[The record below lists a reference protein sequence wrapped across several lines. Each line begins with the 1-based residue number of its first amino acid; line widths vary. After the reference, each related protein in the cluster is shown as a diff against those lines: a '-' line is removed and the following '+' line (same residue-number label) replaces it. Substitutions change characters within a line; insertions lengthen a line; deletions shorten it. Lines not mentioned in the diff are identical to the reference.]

1 MKTPL
6 EQAITRVGEVVM
18 FENWLRFYFIA
29 EEGDTLLL
37 RLPEKAMERLKE
49 NYGPLAGLAERLNN
63 QEITHKSSLD
73 AVCLFVASE
82 IDGIALPKKV
92 IAEVFDHPLFHLE
105 LQLFG
110 TWVQNHE
117 EQLDAGFM
125 EFAKWQ
131 ELFGEWKNTD
141 DVKAHRAALAQA
153 SLRSVQESPSTTQ

>member
-1 MKTPL
+1 MNKSL
-6 EQAITRVGEVVM
+6 EQAISRVSEVVM

-29 EEGDTLLL
+29 EQGDTLVL

-49 NYGPLAGLAERLNN
+49 KYGPLANLAERLNN
-63 QEITHKSSLD
+63 EEITHKSSLD

-82 IDGIALPKKV
+82 IDGTALPEKV

-125 EFAKWQ
+125 EFSQWLS
-131 ELFGEWKNTD
+131 LFGEWKNTD
-141 DVKAHRAALAQA
+141 EVKTHRAALAQA
-153 SLRSVQESPSTTQ
+153 SLRSVQQGPETTQ